1 VISLQDREC
10 GDLILTTAKSS
21 IYSTKPYSALIRGK
35 IMKFIGIVIGWCT
48 MLILIVAWFAYV
60 IYDYGITGE

>member
-1 VISLQDREC
+1 
-10 GDLILTTAKSS
+10 
-21 IYSTKPYSALIRGK
+21 
-35 IMKFIGIVIGWCT
+35 MKFIGIVIGWCT